1 MEISNKTIKFLRY
14 FVAALVVIIM
24 FFPLL
29 WIISSSFK
37 PLIEF
42 SSYPP
47 SLIPRHFY
55 PENFIELLSQSKV
68 LTYLKNTV
76 ILIVGST
83 VGTLISSSIV
93 AYPLAR
99 MNFRGRNLIF
109 GMILATMMIPSAV
122 TIVPQ
127 YILFNRLGWLD
138 TFLPIIVPAFF
149 AYPFN
154 VFLFRQYYRT
164 IPKDLDEA
172 AKLDGCNSWQIFL
185 NIIVPLSKPIFIAIG
200 VLSSIYWWNEFFTPL
215 IFINSEDLKPLS
227 VGLYS
232 VSRTFFITRWNLLM
246 AMSTVMI
253 IPPIILYLFS
263 RRYVV
268 EGIKTSG
275 IKQ

>member
-1 MEISNKTIKFLRY
+1 MSNKTIKFLRY
-14 FVAALVVIIM
+14 FIAALVAIIM
-24 FFPLL
+24 FFPIL

-47 SLIPRHFY
+47 FLIPRHFY

-109 GMILATMMIPSAV
+109 GMILATMMVPSAV

-185 NIIVPLSKPIFIAIG
+185 KIIVPLSKPIFIAIG
-200 VLSSIYWWNEFFTPL
+200 VLSSIYWWNEFFIPL

-263 RRYVV
+263 RRYIA